1 VRRGEPGATG
11 PPLRFR
17 EYRKEINS
25 MTRSKALVRLGGA
38 TGAVVLS
45 LALSACGDTS
55 APAATGS
62 APAAS
67 SAAEA
72 GQQFN
77 DADVQ
82 FAQMM
87 IPHHRQ
93 AVQMAELASERAQ
106 SPDVKA
112 LAEQIKGAQ
121 DPEIATL
128 TGFLEDWGAEVPAE
142 DAMGGMEGMD
152 HSGMSGM
159 MTPEQLTELS
169 NASGAE
175 FDRMFLEMMVGH
187 HQSAV
192 SEAER
197 EQSEGVNPEAKA
209 LAGEIAKTQSEE
221 ISRMQELLQA
231 L

>member
-1 VRRGEPGATG
+1 
-11 PPLRFR
+11 
-17 EYRKEINS
+17 
-25 MTRSKALVRLGGA
+25 MTRNKVLVRVVGA

-45 LALSACGDTS
+45 LALSACGGSS
-55 APAATGS
+55 APAASGS

-67 SAAEA
+67 AAAEA
-72 GQQFN
+72 DQQFN

-93 AVQMAELASERAQ
+93 AVQMAELAPDRAQ
-106 SPDVKA
+106 NPDVKA

-128 TGFLEDWGAEVPAE
+128 TGFLEDWGAEVPAD
-142 DAMGGMEGMD
+142 DAMRGMEGMD

-159 MTPEQLTELS
+159 MTPEQMTELA
-169 NASGAE
+169 NASGAD

-192 SEAER
+192 SDAER
-197 EQSEGVNPEAKA
+197 EQADGVNPGAKA
-209 LAGEIAKTQSEE
+209 LAGEIVKTQSEE
-221 ISRMQELLQA
+221 ISRMQESLQA